1 MTSPI
6 DQKFNFFQNTVRAP
20 IVGQVVKVDV
30 SRKSEYEST
39 QTLQAQIQ
47 QKLAAKHQEVVSSF
61 KPASNA
67 KLYASPQDLN
77 INANM
82 AFRPVNN
89 GAQSEL
95 NVTNAESLVGR

>member
-1 MTSPI
+1 M
-6 DQKFNFFQNTVRAP
+6 
-20 IVGQVVKVDV
+20 DV

-89 GAQSEL
+89 GAQSES
-95 NVTNAESLVGR
+95 NVTNVESQVSRWKNCFLDVLKRFPYFRTSPR